1 VELKTAP
8 APPGAA
14 APPDPRAGAAPD
26 SAAPAPRA
34 ALSPRLGELVCALVV
49 LLLALAPNS
58 LLNGDGDTAHHLLAG
73 SVILRE
79 GAVPRV
85 DIFTWPNGGQP
96 FLDWEWLA
104 EALYA
109 AANQAAGLNGVALL
123 AATLIAAALYGL
135 YRRLIGAGLST
146 LPALL
151 VLLLAAVTSE
161 IHWLARPHLFSL
173 VLTVVALSI
182 LESVRAGRAP
192 ARRLAWLA
200 PLMAL
205 WANLHAGFVVGIAL
219 CAAYGAGALIERA
232 TVAGAGASLL
242 RRIAPAGPSPGP
254 GPAAYGLAL
263 AAAVAAPL
271 LNPYGPALYAHIA
284 AYYAS
289 PVQTAVIVEYL
300 PPNFTQP
307 ITWGFAV
314 MLASATAVVLAA
326 WRRLPPAHL
335 GLLVVWAALALH
347 AARYVLQFSVITPF
361 LLAPA
366 VAWLLDRAA
375 ARRPG
380 RWWARY
386 AGGAS
391 RPLAQPGLLLAAVV
405 ALAALAAAGGRLG
418 PVQVL
423 NAHWTTPPFPQA
435 AVRWL
440 QTSPAAPT
448 GPMFNDMTW
457 GGYML
462 YTLYP
467 TRKVFIDSQQDAYGE
482 TLFQDYISIFSL
494 APGWDRILARYGVAW
509 AIVPPRSPL
518 ARALQA
524 QTPPWPVAYADGA
537 AVILLRP

>member
-1 VELKTAP
+1 MDQTMAP
-8 APPGAA
+8 AGSGGAA
-14 APPDPRAGAAPD
+14 LADPPAGHTADHPTPRAT
-26 SAAPAPRA
+26 
-34 ALSPRLGELVCALVV
+34 LSPRLGEVVCALIV

-73 SVILRE
+73 SVILRD

-85 DIFTWPNGGQP
+85 DIFTWPNAGQP

-135 YRRLIGAGLST
+135 YRRLIGAGLSA

-182 LESVRAGRAP
+182 LESVRSGRAP

-219 CAAYGAGALIERA
+219 CAAYAAGALIERA
-232 TVAGAGASLL
+232 TVAGPGAPLL
-242 RRIAPAGPSPGP
+242 RRLALAGPSPGP
-254 GPAAYGLAL
+254 GPTAFGLAL
-263 AAAVAAPL
+263 LAAVAAPL

-307 ITWGFAV
+307 ITWAFAV
-314 MLASATAVVLAA
+314 MLAGAAAVVVAA

-375 ARRPG
+375 QRRPA
-380 RWWARY
+380 RWWVRY
-386 AGGAS
+386 AGGAP
-391 RPLAQPGLLLAAVV
+391 RPLGRPGLLLAVVV

-418 PVQVL
+418 SAQIL

-482 TLFQDYISIFSL
+482 TLFQDYITVFSL
-494 APGWDRILARYGVAW
+494 APGWSQLLDHYGVRW
-509 AIVPPRSPL
+509 AIVPPQSPL

-524 QTPPWPVAYADGA
+524 QTPPWPVAYADPIS
-537 AVILLRP
+537 VILLRP

>member
-1 VELKTAP
+1 MDQKV
-8 APPGAA
+8 APPGSGGAA
-14 APPDPRAGAAPD
+14 LADPPAGAPAEHAVARAP
-26 SAAPAPRA
+26 
-34 ALSPRLGELVCALVV
+34 LSPRLGEVVCALIV

-73 SVILRE
+73 SVILRD

-109 AANQAAGLNGVALL
+109 AANAAAGLNGVALL
-123 AATLIAAALYGL
+123 AASLIAAALYGL
-135 YRRLIGAGLST
+135 YRRLIGAGLSA

-182 LESVRAGRAP
+182 LESVRSGRAS

-205 WANLHAGFVVGIAL
+205 WANLHAGFLVGIAL
-219 CAAYGAGALIERA
+219 CAAYAAGALIERA
-232 TVAGAGASLL
+232 TLAGPGAPLL
-242 RRIAPAGPSPGP
+242 RRLALAGPSPGP

-271 LNPYGPALYAHIA
+271 LNPYGPALYAHVGA
-284 AYYAS
+284 FFAS
-289 PVQTAVIVEYL
+289 PLLTTVIVEYL

-307 ITWGFAV
+307 ITWAFAL
-314 MLASATAVVLAA
+314 MLAGAAAVVVAA

-335 GLLVVWAALALH
+335 GLLVFWAALALH
-347 AARYVLQFSVITPF
+347 AARYVLQFSAIAPF

-375 ARRPG
+375 QRRPG
-380 RWWARY
+380 RWWTRY
-386 AGGAS
+386 AGGAP
-391 RPLAQPGLLLAAVV
+391 RPLGRPALLLTVVV
-405 ALAALAAAGGRLG
+405 AVAALAAAGGRLG
-418 PVQVL
+418 SVQVL

-457 GGYML
+457 GGYIL
-462 YTLYP
+462 YMLYP
-467 TRKVFIDSQQDAYGE
+467 TRYIFIDGQQDAYGE
-482 TLFQDYISIFSL
+482 ALNQDYYKVITV
-494 APGWDRILARYGVAW
+494 APGWSAILDHYGVTW
-509 AIVPPRSPL
+509 AIVPPQSAL
-518 ARALQA
+518 AGALQA
-524 QTPPWPVAYADGA
+524 QTPPWPVAYADPT